1 MGVLT
6 SGRHTDRGRACPTE
20 GGVSAVVLYVCP
32 FAQPCPTLCGPKGIF
47 VCQAP
52 LSMRFSRQ
60 EYWSGLP
67 FPPPRGLPDARIESV
82 SLTSPDLAGGFFSN
96 APLERSAHEYKP
108 TLVADC
114 LLSTVSKSHVQGI
127 KQLSES
133 VE

>member
-1 MGVLT
+1 MGVLKG
-6 SGRHTDRGRACPTE
+6 GRHPDRGRACPMK

-32 FAQPCPTLCGPKGIF
+32 FAQPCLTLCGPKGIF

-67 FPPPRGLPDARIESV
+67 FPPPGGLPDARMESV

-96 APLERSAHEYKP
+96 VPPERSARECKP
-108 TLVADC
+108 KLVADC
-114 LLSTVSKSHVQGI
+114 LSSTVSKSHVEGI
-127 KQLSES
+127 RQLSES